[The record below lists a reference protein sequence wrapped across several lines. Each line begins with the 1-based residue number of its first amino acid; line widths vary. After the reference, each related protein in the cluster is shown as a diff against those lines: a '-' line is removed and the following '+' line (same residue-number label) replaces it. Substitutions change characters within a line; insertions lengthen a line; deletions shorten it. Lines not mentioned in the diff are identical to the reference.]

1 MGSVFSQA
9 SYIYLDQWNYED
21 YIGMAGG
28 YSRYADEASTFVL
41 KVDGSARKLGRG
53 FLEWNGNRSRWEFTA
68 FGEKVRDIE
77 PGDVIVVPEQFER
90 IAWLRELRDVTQ
102 ILMNTA
108 VVAAVVLKLF

>member
-1 MGSVFSQA
+1 
-9 SYIYLDQWNYED
+9 
-21 YIGMAGG
+21 
-28 YSRYADEASTFVL
+28 
-41 KVDGSARKLGRG
+41 VDGSARKLGRG
-53 FLEWNGNRSRWEFTA
+53 ILEWNGSRSRWEFTA
-68 FGEKVRDIE
+68 FGEKIKDIE